1 MYLRKSN
8 RIKLAKIFLSVILLF
23 FFTLIGC
30 KDEKW
35 ADSNSF
41 VSIDYPQNNSIV
53 REGFLLAGKCAYPKK
68 LSRIAIY
75 FYNHDTETEYKFF
88 CEDIKNNTEW
98 YIPINSFSDGEWK
111 LPDGKYSVKAIGEGL
126 YKKTVVNKTI
136 ELEIDNT
143 SPVFVSDM
151 SKCGVFIH
159 KNGIEIQGNISD
171 VHKIK
176 TLEFSA
182 FIFKNDVL
190 QTEPVVFP
198 ITEEKDFFEGNPIV
212 IARYY
217 SKTEIDDE
225 HNLIIKNEMIRLR
238 NNYILIYGEDADDE
252 NSPNKKFSFGLT
264 ITDSAKIF
272 QKIGDAGIE
281 NGNKNITNTYPDS
294 VFLINP
300 HKNLKDAENCN
311 IQTEELTEE
320 NLSNDE
326 SENLQ
331 IVNVND
337 DGNDKNEIQNDSDNT
352 DTTIESEIEDI
363 NAVTKI
369 QDENL
374 RNIDAFVENDKSEN
388 LQIVNDDA
396 NDKNEIQNSIENTDT
411 TIGPEIKDI
420 NAITTIQ
427 DENLRNID
435 AFVENNK
442 SENLQIINDDAND
455 INEIQNSSENTDM
468 TIGPEIRDINA
479 VTTIQDENLRN
490 IDVFVENDKSEFSIT
505 QDEIE
510 IAKSAGLSTKI
521 GNKTQEELLKISK
534 FYPHTEE
541 NTFYSPPLQSDD
553 VSMSTTRKLK
563 AFLITIVVIIFIV
576 IFLFVINYIINN
588 RKHFSPNRN
597 LYYGVGKKIINK
609 EINNSVGH
617 TVGEFRDRYVNS
629 SAITFRIYILGLML
643 LLIPNSITRDIAFIV
658 FLLNLLRTIFNM
670 LKLFIKALF
679 SYGNDLKRNDFNI
692 KKFIGEKFE
701 NKCPKFLQFL
711 LHDFIGSVLNII
723 LSSPLN
729 LIKYLF
735 PMYTKDCLIIIGT
748 FLINVVCISILLKTL
763 LVNAV
768 EIDLTFSELLW
779 YPIKHLFQTIFS

>member
-1 MYLRKSN
+1 MSLRKCN

-171 VHKIK
+171 AHKIK

-190 QTEPVVFP
+190 QPEPVVFP

-225 HNLIIKNEMIRLR
+225 HNLIIKNEMTRLR

-300 HKNLKDAENCN
+300 HKNLNDTENNN

-337 DGNDKNEIQNDSDNT
+337 DGNDKNEIQNDSENT

-374 RNIDAFVENDKSEN
+374 RNIDAFVENNKSEN

-396 NDKNEIQNSIENTDT
+396 NDINEIQNSSENTDT

-435 AFVENNK
+435 
-442 SENLQIINDDAND
+442 
-455 INEIQNSSENTDM
+455 
-468 TIGPEIRDINA
+468 
-479 VTTIQDENLRN
+479 
-490 IDVFVENDKSEFSIT
+490 VFVENDKSEFSIT
-505 QDEIE
+505 QDEME
-510 IAKSAGLSTKI
+510 IVKSAGLSTEI

-609 EINNSVGH
+609 KINNSVG
-617 TVGEFRDRYVNS
+617 TQLVEFRDRYVNS
-629 SAITFRIYILGLML
+629 SAITFGIYILGLML

-658 FLLNLLRTIFNM
+658 FLLNLLRTIFNI
-670 LKLFIKALF
+670 LKLLIKALF

-692 KKFIGEKFE
+692 RKFIGEKIG
-701 NKCPKFLQFL
+701 NQHPILQFFL
-711 LHDFIGSVLNII
+711 RDFIGSVINITI
-723 LSSPLN
+723 SSPLK

-735 PMYTKDCLIIIGT
+735 TRYTKDCLIIIGT

-763 LVNAV
+763 LLNAG
-768 EIDLTFSELLW
+768 EIDLTFSERLW

>member
-1 MYLRKSN
+1 MLLRKSN
-8 RIKLAKIFLSVILLF
+8 SLKLAKIFLRVILLF
-23 FFTLIGC
+23 LFTLIGC

-53 REGFLLAGKCAYPKK
+53 REGFLLAGRCAYPKK

-75 FYNHDTETEYKFF
+75 FYNHDTETEYTFF
-88 CEDIKNNTEW
+88 CEDIRNNTEW
-98 YIPINSFSDGEWK
+98 YIPINSFSDGEWQ

-126 YKKTVVNKTI
+126 YKKTAVNKTI

-143 SPVFVSDM
+143 PPAFISDI

-176 TLEFSA
+176 TLQFSA

-198 ITEEKDFFEGNPIV
+198 ITEKKDFFEGNPIV

-225 HNLIIKNEMIRLR
+225 HNLIIKNEMTRLR

-281 NGNKNITNTYPDS
+281 NGNKNITNIYPDS
-294 VFLINP
+294 IFLINP
-300 HKNLKDAENCN
+300 HKNLKDTENSN

-320 NLSNDE
+320 NLGNDE

-331 IVNVND
+331 IVNENEND
-337 DGNDKNEIQNDSDNT
+337 NGNDKNQIQNDSENT

-363 NAVTKI
+363 NTVTKI

-374 RNIDAFVENDKSEN
+374 KNIDAIVENDKS
-388 LQIVNDDA
+388 
-396 NDKNEIQNSIENTDT
+396 K
-411 TIGPEIKDI
+411 
-420 NAITTIQ
+420 
-427 DENLRNID
+427 
-435 AFVENNK
+435 
-442 SENLQIINDDAND
+442 
-455 INEIQNSSENTDM
+455 
-468 TIGPEIRDINA
+468 
-479 VTTIQDENLRN
+479 
-490 IDVFVENDKSEFSIT
+490 FSIT

-510 IAKSAGLSTKI
+510 IEKSAELSTEI
-521 GNKTQEELLKISK
+521 SDKTENELLKISK
-534 FYPHTEE
+534 IYPHIEE
-541 NTFYSPPLQSDD
+541 NSFYIPPVQPDD
-553 VSMSTTRKLK
+553 VSMVSTARKGK

-576 IFLFVINYIINN
+576 IFLFYINYIIDR

-597 LYYGVGKKIINK
+597 LYYGSLQKPVNKKIND
-609 EINNSVGH
+609 SVGCK
-617 TVGEFRDRYVNS
+617 VGEIRERYVSS
-629 SAITFRIYILGLML
+629 SAISFGMYILGLIL
-643 LLIPNSITRDIAFIV
+643 LLVPNAITHDIAFII
-658 FLLNLLRTIFNM
+658 FLLCLLRTIFNI
-670 LKLFIKALF
+670 LKLIIKALF
-679 SYGNDLKRNDFNI
+679 SFGNDLKKNDFDLR
-692 KKFIGEKFE
+692 KLIGERIE
-701 NKCPKFLQFL
+701 NKCPKILQFL
-711 LHDFIGSVLNII
+711 LRDFIGSVLNII

-735 PMYTKDCLIIIGT
+735 TRYTKDCLTIIGT

-763 LVNAV
+763 LLNAE
-768 EIDLTFSELLW
+768 EIDLTFSERLW

>member
-1 MYLRKSN
+1 MLLRKSN
-8 RIKLAKIFLSVILLF
+8 SLKLAKIFLRVILLF
-23 FFTLIGC
+23 LFTLIGC

-53 REGFLLAGKCAYPKK
+53 REGFLLAGRCAYPKK

-75 FYNHDTETEYKFF
+75 FYNHDTETEYTFF
-88 CEDIKNNTEW
+88 CEDIRNNTEW
-98 YIPINSFSDGEWK
+98 YIPINSFSDGEWQ

-126 YKKTVVNKTI
+126 YKKTAVNKTI

-143 SPVFVSDM
+143 PPAFISDI

-176 TLEFSA
+176 TLQFSA

-225 HNLIIKNEMIRLR
+225 HNLIIKNEMTRLR

-281 NGNKNITNTYPDS
+281 NGNKNITNIYPDS
-294 VFLINP
+294 IFLINP
-300 HKNLKDAENCN
+300 HKNLKDTENSN

-320 NLSNDE
+320 NLGNDE

-331 IVNVND
+331 IVNEND
-337 DGNDKNEIQNDSDNT
+337 NGNDKNQIQNDSENT

-363 NAVTKI
+363 NTVTKI

-374 RNIDAFVENDKSEN
+374 KNIDAIVENDKS
-388 LQIVNDDA
+388 
-396 NDKNEIQNSIENTDT
+396 K
-411 TIGPEIKDI
+411 
-420 NAITTIQ
+420 
-427 DENLRNID
+427 
-435 AFVENNK
+435 
-442 SENLQIINDDAND
+442 
-455 INEIQNSSENTDM
+455 
-468 TIGPEIRDINA
+468 
-479 VTTIQDENLRN
+479 
-490 IDVFVENDKSEFSIT
+490 FSIT

-510 IAKSAGLSTKI
+510 IEKSAELSTEI
-521 GNKTQEELLKISK
+521 SDKTENELLKISK
-534 FYPHTEE
+534 IYPHIEE
-541 NTFYSPPLQSDD
+541 NSFYIPPVQPDD
-553 VSMSTTRKLK
+553 VSMVSTARKGK

-576 IFLFVINYIINN
+576 IFLFYINYIIDR

-597 LYYGVGKKIINK
+597 LYYGSLQKPVNKKIND
-609 EINNSVGH
+609 SVGCK
-617 TVGEFRDRYVNS
+617 VGEIRERYVSS
-629 SAITFRIYILGLML
+629 SAISFGMYILGLIL
-643 LLIPNSITRDIAFIV
+643 LLVPNAITHDIAFII
-658 FLLNLLRTIFNM
+658 FLLCLLRTIFNI
-670 LKLFIKALF
+670 LKLIIKALF
-679 SYGNDLKRNDFNI
+679 SFGNDLKKNDFDLR
-692 KKFIGEKFE
+692 KLIGERIE
-701 NKCPKFLQFL
+701 NKCPKILQFL
-711 LHDFIGSVLNII
+711 LRDFIGSVLNII

-735 PMYTKDCLIIIGT
+735 TRYTKDCLTIIGT

-763 LVNAV
+763 LLNAE
-768 EIDLTFSELLW
+768 EIDLTFSERLW

>member
-8 RIKLAKIFLSVILLF
+8 RIKLAKIFLSVIFLF

-352 DTTIESEIEDI
+352 DTTIESKIEDI

-388 LQIVNDDA
+388 LQIV
-396 NDKNEIQNSIENTDT
+396 
-411 TIGPEIKDI
+411 
-420 NAITTIQ
+420 
-427 DENLRNID
+427 
-435 AFVENNK
+435 
-442 SENLQIINDDAND
+442 NDDAND

-505 QDEIE
+505 QDEME
-510 IAKSAGLSTKI
+510 IAKSAGLSTEI

-553 VSMSTTRKLK
+553 VSMSATRKLK

-629 SAITFRIYILGLML
+629 SAITFGIYILGLML

-658 FLLNLLRTIFNM
+658 FLLNLLRTIFNI

-692 KKFIGEKFE
+692 RKFIGEKLGE
-701 NKCPKFLQFL
+701 NFGNQHPILQFFL
-711 LHDFIGSVLNII
+711 RDFIGSVINITI
-723 LSSPLN
+723 SSPLN

-735 PMYTKDCLIIIGT
+735 TRYTKDCLIIIGT

>member
-1 MYLRKSN
+1 MLLRKSN
-8 RIKLAKIFLSVILLF
+8 SLKFAKIFLRVILLF

-53 REGFLLAGKCAYPKK
+53 REGFLLAGRCAYPKK

-75 FYNHDTETEYKFF
+75 FYNHDTETEYTFF
-88 CEDIKNNTEW
+88 CEDIRNNTEW
-98 YIPINSFSDGEWK
+98 YIPINSFSDGEWQ

-126 YKKTVVNKTI
+126 YKKTAVNKTI

-143 SPVFVSDM
+143 PPAFISDI

-176 TLEFSA
+176 TLQFSA

-217 SKTEIDDE
+217 SQTEIDDE
-225 HNLIIKNEMIRLR
+225 HNLIIKNEMTRLR

-281 NGNKNITNTYPDS
+281 NGNKNITNIYPDS
-294 VFLINP
+294 IFLINP
-300 HKNLKDAENCN
+300 HKNLKDTENSN

-320 NLSNDE
+320 NLGNDE

-331 IVNVND
+331 IVNEND
-337 DGNDKNEIQNDSDNT
+337 NGNDKNQIQNDSENT

-363 NAVTKI
+363 NTVSKI

-374 RNIDAFVENDKSEN
+374 KNIDAIVENDKS
-388 LQIVNDDA
+388 
-396 NDKNEIQNSIENTDT
+396 K
-411 TIGPEIKDI
+411 
-420 NAITTIQ
+420 
-427 DENLRNID
+427 
-435 AFVENNK
+435 
-442 SENLQIINDDAND
+442 
-455 INEIQNSSENTDM
+455 
-468 TIGPEIRDINA
+468 
-479 VTTIQDENLRN
+479 
-490 IDVFVENDKSEFSIT
+490 FSIT

-510 IAKSAGLSTKI
+510 IEKSAELSTEI
-521 GNKTQEELLKISK
+521 SDKTENELLKISK
-534 FYPHTEE
+534 IYPHIEE
-541 NTFYSPPLQSDD
+541 NSFYIPPVQPDD
-553 VSMSTTRKLK
+553 VSMVSTARKGK

-576 IFLFVINYIINN
+576 IFLFYINHIIDR

-597 LYYGVGKKIINK
+597 LYYGSLQKPVNKLIND
-609 EINNSVGH
+609 SVGCK
-617 TVGEFRDRYVNS
+617 VGEIRERYVSS
-629 SAITFRIYILGLML
+629 SAISFGMYILGLIL
-643 LLIPNSITRDIAFIV
+643 LLVPNVITRDIAFII
-658 FLLNLLRTIFNM
+658 FLLCLLRTIFNI
-670 LKLFIKALF
+670 LKLIIKALF
-679 SYGNDLKRNDFNI
+679 SFGNDLKKNDFDLR
-692 KKFIGEKFE
+692 KFIGEIIIE
-701 NKCPKFLQFL
+701 NNCPKILQFL
-711 LHDFIGSVLNII
+711 LRDFIGSVLNII

-735 PMYTKDCLIIIGT
+735 TRYTKDCITIIGT

-763 LVNAV
+763 LLNAGEV
-768 EIDLTFSELLW
+768 DLTFSERLW

>member
-1 MYLRKSN
+1 MLLRKSN
-8 RIKLAKIFLSVILLF
+8 SLKLAKIFLRVILLF

-53 REGFLLAGKCAYPKK
+53 REGFLLAGRCAYPKK

-75 FYNHDTETEYKFF
+75 FYNHDTETEYTFF
-88 CEDIKNNTEW
+88 CEDIRNNTEW
-98 YIPINSFSDGEWK
+98 YIPINSFSDGEWQ

-126 YKKTVVNKTI
+126 YKKTAVNKTI

-143 SPVFVSDM
+143 PPAFISDI

-159 KNGIEIQGNISD
+159 NNGIEIQGNITD

-176 TLEFSA
+176 TLQFSA

-272 QKIGDAGIE
+272 QKLGDAGIE
-281 NGNKNITNTYPDS
+281 NGNKNITNIYPDS
-294 VFLINP
+294 IFLINP
-300 HKNLKDAENCN
+300 HKNLKDTENSN

-320 NLSNDE
+320 NLGNDE

-331 IVNVND
+331 IVNEND
-337 DGNDKNEIQNDSDNT
+337 NGNDKNQIQNDSENT
-352 DTTIESEIEDI
+352 DTPIESEIEDI
-363 NAVTKI
+363 NTVTKI

-374 RNIDAFVENDKSEN
+374 KNIDAIVENDKS
-388 LQIVNDDA
+388 
-396 NDKNEIQNSIENTDT
+396 K
-411 TIGPEIKDI
+411 
-420 NAITTIQ
+420 
-427 DENLRNID
+427 
-435 AFVENNK
+435 
-442 SENLQIINDDAND
+442 
-455 INEIQNSSENTDM
+455 
-468 TIGPEIRDINA
+468 
-479 VTTIQDENLRN
+479 
-490 IDVFVENDKSEFSIT
+490 FSIT

-510 IAKSAGLSTKI
+510 IEKSAELSTEI
-521 GNKTQEELLKISK
+521 SDKTENELLKISK
-534 FYPHTEE
+534 IYPHIEE
-541 NTFYSPPLQSDD
+541 NSFYIPPVQPDD
-553 VSMSTTRKLK
+553 VSMVSIARKGK

-576 IFLFVINYIINN
+576 IFLFFINHIIDR

-597 LYYGVGKKIINK
+597 LYYGSLQKPVNKKIND
-609 EINNSVGH
+609 SVGCK
-617 TVGEFRDRYVNS
+617 VGEIRERYVSS
-629 SAITFRIYILGLML
+629 SAISFGMYILGLIL
-643 LLIPNSITRDIAFIV
+643 LLVPNAITHDIAFII
-658 FLLNLLRTIFNM
+658 FLLCLLRTIFNI
-670 LKLFIKALF
+670 LKLIIKALF
-679 SYGNDLKRNDFNI
+679 SFGNDLKKNDFDLR
-692 KKFIGEKFE
+692 KFIGERIE
-701 NKCPKFLQFL
+701 NKCPKILQFL
-711 LHDFIGSVLNII
+711 LRDFIGSVLNII

-735 PMYTKDCLIIIGT
+735 TRYTKDCLTIIGT

-763 LVNAV
+763 LLNAG
-768 EIDLTFSELLW
+768 EIDLTFSERLW

>member
-1 MYLRKSN
+1 MLLRKTNSL
-8 RIKLAKIFLSVILLF
+8 KLAKIFLRVILLF

-41 VSIDYPQNNSIV
+41 VSIDYPQNNSVV
-53 REGFLLAGKCAYPKK
+53 REGFLLAGRCAYPKK

-75 FYNHDTETEYKFF
+75 FYNHDTETEYTFF
-88 CEDIKNNTEW
+88 CEDIRNNTEW
-98 YIPINSFSDGEWK
+98 YIPINSFSDGEWQ

-126 YKKTVVNKTI
+126 YKKTAVNKTI

-143 SPVFVSDM
+143 PPAFISDI

-176 TLEFSA
+176 TLQFSA

-225 HNLIIKNEMIRLR
+225 HNLIIKNEMTRLR

-281 NGNKNITNTYPDS
+281 NGNKNITNIYPDS
-294 VFLINP
+294 IFLINP
-300 HKNLKDAENCN
+300 HKNLKDTENSN

-320 NLSNDE
+320 NLGNDE

-331 IVNVND
+331 IVNEND
-337 DGNDKNEIQNDSDNT
+337 NGNDKNQIQNDSENT

-363 NAVTKI
+363 NTVTKI

-374 RNIDAFVENDKSEN
+374 KNIDAIIENDKS
-388 LQIVNDDA
+388 
-396 NDKNEIQNSIENTDT
+396 K
-411 TIGPEIKDI
+411 
-420 NAITTIQ
+420 
-427 DENLRNID
+427 
-435 AFVENNK
+435 
-442 SENLQIINDDAND
+442 
-455 INEIQNSSENTDM
+455 
-468 TIGPEIRDINA
+468 
-479 VTTIQDENLRN
+479 
-490 IDVFVENDKSEFSIT
+490 FSIT

-510 IAKSAGLSTKI
+510 IEKSAELSTEI
-521 GNKTQEELLKISK
+521 SDKTENELLKISK
-534 FYPHTEE
+534 IYPHIEE
-541 NTFYSPPLQSDD
+541 NSFYIPPVQPDD
-553 VSMSTTRKLK
+553 VSMVSTARKGK

-576 IFLFVINYIINN
+576 IFLFFINHIIDR

-597 LYYGVGKKIINK
+597 LYYGSLPKPVNKKINDY
-609 EINNSVGH
+609 VGCK
-617 TVGEFRDRYVNS
+617 VGEIRERYVSS
-629 SAITFRIYILGLML
+629 SAISFGMYILGLIL
-643 LLIPNSITRDIAFIV
+643 LLVPNAITRDIAFII
-658 FLLNLLRTIFNM
+658 FLLCLLRTIFNI
-670 LKLFIKALF
+670 LKLIIKALF
-679 SYGNDLKRNDFNI
+679 SFGNDLKKNDFDLR
-692 KKFIGEKFE
+692 KFIGEIIIE
-701 NKCPKFLQFL
+701 NNCPKILQFL
-711 LHDFIGSVLNII
+711 LRDFIGSVLNII

-735 PMYTKDCLIIIGT
+735 TRYTKDCIKIIGT

-763 LVNAV
+763 LLNAE
-768 EIDLTFSELLW
+768 EIDLTFSERLW